1 MKNKL
6 NIILSPKGGI
16 GKTMISTYL
25 AEFLKDK
32 FKGMNIICMDADNAS
47 QSFGQWDEFNVNPIR
62 TFKNLSTE
70 LNELIEFFN
79 STIETKDTIYIVD
92 TGAAEYATITSFMG
106 KINEVYNM
114 IKENNEIVIH
124 TIIGDKQLLDIT
136 TTAIDDITN
145 VLQKPRIALWVND
158 YFGLSPK
165 FEESINE
172 IIENYDNI
180 TPIYLYNK
188 NLNATFIKESIKK
201 SYSNKIP
208 LNQYERLD
216 KKIEQAYMKQFKEFI
231 YDEIEKLFPET
242 KLPIDNQEEEIN
254 KETKS
259 AKENNESYDETDT
272 MEETNESY
280 DETDT
285 NEENND

>member
-254 KETKS
+254 KETES

>member
-259 AKENNESYDETDT
+259 AKENNESYNETDT
-272 MEETNESY
+272 TEETNESY

>member
-114 IKENNEIVIH
+114 IKENNEIIIH

-254 KETKS
+254 KETES